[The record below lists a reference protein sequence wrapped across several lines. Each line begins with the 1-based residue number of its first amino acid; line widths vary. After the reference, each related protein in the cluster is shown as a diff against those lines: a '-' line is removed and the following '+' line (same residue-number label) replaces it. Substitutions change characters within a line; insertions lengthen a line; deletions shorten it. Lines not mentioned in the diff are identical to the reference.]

1 MPETYVSVAVPLPV
15 TGTFTYLVPEE
26 LTSAVSVGVRVL
38 VPFGRRKLTGFV
50 VAEETTSDIAHVK
63 QILDVLDIDP
73 VLGPRM
79 IELTRW
85 ISDYYLAPWG
95 EVLRAALPPGINME
109 SRRFVRITDEGR
121 EALGKKGPSLPE
133 RRRRILEAAAERQ
146 KVSIGLANREAG
158 VPKGQTTDVLA
169 LAGAG
174 LVELFEEI
182 LPPSAVAGTEAVVR
196 LVHVPE
202 EALDAASK
210 LARRAPKQARV
221 LELLADSE
229 GGTLPVAELSEAGI
243 SSSIVTR
250 LSERGL
256 VERTERDRP
265 RLSVGM
271 EGWELGEEGPLTP
284 PQERAVTAIRTKM
297 DAGGPAV
304 FLLHGVTGS
313 GKTRVYSEAIRAALE
328 SGKSAIVLVPE
339 ISLTPQMV
347 QRMKLE
353 FGERVAVIHS
363 GLSLGERYDTWRA
376 IKSGQFPVVIGPRSA
391 VFAPVHN
398 LGVIVVDEEHEQ
410 SYKQS
415 ESPRYHARDVAAM
428 RARLEGALVILGTA
442 TPSLESYLNARY
454 GKYELIELPERIDAG
469 PLPEVEIVD
478 MREIETVDSEGI
490 FSATLRD
497 AISETLDRER
507 QVILFLNR
515 RGFASFVQCMD
526 CGHSVRCE
534 DCNVSMTYHST
545 GKLMRCH
552 YCGRTAG
559 APECCSECGSVNLRF
574 GAPGT
579 QRVEAALAELFPD
592 AGVQRMDQDTTSRHG
607 SHWRIL
613 REFAS
618 GRTDILLGTQMIA
631 KGLDFPRVGLVGVVA
646 ADVGLNLP
654 DFRAGERTFQLLTQV
669 AGRTGRG
676 GTRGKVLVQTY
687 LPDHYTITL
696 AQAQHFGLFFERE
709 IAERQGLGLGY
720 PPHSR
725 LVSVVIK
732 GGDEKQVVKASV
744 RLADFLE
751 KGAGQMRDPQPEVL
765 GPAPAPLERIK
776 GTYRWQVVV
785 RGMGGSARALISAAM
800 GQKAALKLPS
810 SIQLVVDVDPMDLL

>member
-1 MPETYVSVAVPLPV
+1 MPDTYVSVAVPLPV

-26 LTSAVSVGVRVL
+26 FASAVSVGVRVL

-50 VAEETTSDIAHVK
+50 VAKEATSDIAHVK
-63 QILDVLDIDP
+63 AILDVLDVDP
-73 VLGPRM
+73 VVGPRM

-85 ISDYYLAPWG
+85 IADYYMAPWG

-121 EALGKKGPSLPE
+121 EALDEGDSSLPE
-133 RRRRILEAAAERQ
+133 RRRLLLEAAAKRE
-146 KVSIGLANREAG
+146 KVTLGLANREAG
-158 VPKGQTTDVLA
+158 VPRGQSTDVLA
-169 LAGAG
+169 LASAG
-174 LVELFEEI
+174 LVDFFEEV
-182 LPPSAVAGTEAVVR
+182 LPPSVAAGTEAVIR
-196 LVHVPE
+196 FIGTSSS
-202 EALDAASK
+202 AQDAADK
-210 LARRAPKQARV
+210 LARRAPKQAHV
-221 LELLADSE
+221 LKLLADSE
-229 GGTLPVAELSEAGI
+229 SGTVPVADLSQAGI
-243 SSSIVTR
+243 SSATVTR
-250 LSERGL
+250 LTERGL
-256 VERTERDRP
+256 VERTERSRP

-271 EGWELGEEGPLTP
+271 EGWDLGEEGPLK
-284 PQERAVTAIRTKM
+284 PQQEEALAAIRAKM
-297 DAGGPAV
+297 DAQVPAV

-313 GKTRVYSEAIRAALE
+313 GKTRVYSETIRAALE
-328 SGKSAIVLVPE
+328 SGKSAIILVPE

-363 GLSLGERYDTWRA
+363 GLSLGERYDTWNA
-376 IKSGQFPVVIGPRSA
+376 IRRGQFPVVIGPRSA
-391 VFAPVHN
+391 VFAPVRD
-398 LGVIVVDEEHEQ
+398 LGVIIVDEEHEQ
-410 SYKQS
+410 TYKQS
-415 ESPRYHARDVAAM
+415 ESPRYHARDVATM

-442 TPSLESYLNARY
+442 TPSLESYLNARD
-454 GKYELIELPERIDAG
+454 GKYELVELPERIDAG

-478 MREIETVDSEGI
+478 MRETETVDSEGI

-497 AISETLDRER
+497 AISETLDCGR

-526 CGHSVRCE
+526 CGHSVRCD

-552 YCGRTAG
+552 YCGRTG
-559 APECCSECGSVNLRF
+559 AAPDSCSECGSINLRF

-579 QRVEAALAELFPD
+579 QRVEPALAELFPD
-592 AGVQRMDQDTTSRHG
+592 AVVQRMDQDTTSRHG

-613 REFAS
+613 KEFAS
-618 GRTDILLGTQMIA
+618 GKIDILLGTQMIA
-631 KGLDFPRVGLVGVVA
+631 KGLDFPGVGLVGVVA

-676 GTRGKVLVQTY
+676 GTRGKVIVQTY
-687 LPDHYTITL
+687 LPDHYTISL
-696 AQAQHFGLFFERE
+696 AQTQHFESFFKRE

-725 LVSVVIK
+725 LVSVVIR
-732 GGDEKQVVKASV
+732 GRDEQQVMKAAA

-751 KGAGQMRDPQPEVL
+751 KGAGQMPEPQPEVL

-776 GTYRWQVVV
+776 GTYRWLVVV
-785 RGMGGSARALISAAM
+785 RGIGGSARTLISAAM
-800 GQKAALKLPS
+800 EQKAALKLPS
-810 SIQLVVDVDPMDLL
+810 GVQLVVDVDPLDLL

>member
-1 MPETYVSVAVPLPV
+1 MPDTYVSVAVPLPV

-26 LTSAVSVGVRVL
+26 FASAVSVGVRVL

-50 VAEETTSDIAHVK
+50 VAEEATSDIAHVK
-63 QILDVLDIDP
+63 PILDVLDVTP
-73 VLGPRM
+73 VVGPRM

-85 ISDYYLAPWG
+85 IADYYLAPWG

-121 EALGKKGPSLPE
+121 EALDEKDSSLSE
-133 RRRRILEAAAERQ
+133 RRRRFLEAVAKRE
-146 KVSIGLANREAG
+146 KVTLGLANREAG
-158 VPKGQTTDVLA
+158 VPRGQSTDVLA
-169 LAGAG
+169 LASAG
-174 LVELFEEI
+174 LVEFFEEV
-182 LPPSAVAGTEAVVR
+182 LPPSVTAGTETVVR
-196 LVHVPE
+196 LVDTPLKAQ
-202 EALDAASK
+202 EAAGK
-210 LARRAPKQARV
+210 LAKRAPKQARV
-221 LELLADSE
+221 LTLLADSE
-229 GGTLPVAELSEAGI
+229 SGTLPIAELTQAGI
-243 SSSIVTR
+243 SSAIVTR
-250 LSERGL
+250 LAERGL
-256 VERTERDRP
+256 VERAEQSSP

-271 EGWELGEEGPLTP
+271 DGWDLGEEGPLK
-284 PQERAVTAIRTKM
+284 PQQEEVLTAIRAKM
-297 DAGGPAV
+297 DAQAPAV

-313 GKTRVYSEAIRAALE
+313 GKTRVYTEVIRAALE

-353 FGERVAVIHS
+353 FGDRVAVIHS
-363 GLSLGERYDTWRA
+363 GLSLGERYDTWSA
-376 IKSGQFPVVIGPRSA
+376 IRKGQFPVVIGPRSA
-391 VFAPVHN
+391 VFAPVSD
-398 LGVIVVDEEHEQ
+398 LGVIIVDEEHEQ
-410 SYKQS
+410 TYKQS

-428 RARLEGALVILGTA
+428 RARLEGALVVLGTA
-442 TPSLESYLNARY
+442 TPSLESYLNARD
-454 GKYELIELPERIDAG
+454 GKYELVELPERINAG

-497 AISETLDRER
+497 AISETLDHGR
-507 QVILFLNR
+507 QIILFLNR

-526 CGHSVRCE
+526 CGHSVRCD
-534 DCNVSMTYHST
+534 DCNVAMTYHST

-552 YCGRTAG
+552 YCGKTGG
-559 APECCSECGSVNLRF
+559 APDRCSECGSINLRF

-579 QRVEAALAELFPD
+579 QRVEPALAELFPD
-592 AGVQRMDQDTTSRHG
+592 AVVQRMDQDTTSRRG

-613 REFAS
+613 KEFAS

-631 KGLDFPRVGLVGVVA
+631 KGLDFPGVGLVGVVA

-676 GTRGKVLVQTY
+676 GTRGKVIVQTY
-687 LPDHYTITL
+687 LPDHYTIAL
-696 AQAQHFGLFFERE
+696 AQTQHFESFFERE
-709 IAERQGLGLGY
+709 IAERQGLGHGY

-725 LVSVVIK
+725 LVSVVIR
-732 GGDEKQVVKASV
+732 GRDEQQVVKASA

-751 KGAGQMRDPQPEVL
+751 KGAGQMPEPQPEVL

-776 GTYRWQVVV
+776 GTYRWLVVV
-785 RGMGGSARALISAAM
+785 RGIGGSARALMSAAM
-800 GQKAALKLPS
+800 EQKAALKLPS
-810 SIQLVVDVDPMDLL
+810 GIQLAVDVDPMDLL